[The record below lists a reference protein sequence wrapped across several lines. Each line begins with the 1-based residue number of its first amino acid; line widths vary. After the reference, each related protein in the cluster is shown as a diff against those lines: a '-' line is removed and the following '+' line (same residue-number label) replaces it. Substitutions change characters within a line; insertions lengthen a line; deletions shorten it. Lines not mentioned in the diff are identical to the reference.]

1 MGSDVRVDGLGESY
15 KTWDKTSEALAWGI
29 LDVGLDV
36 RSTGLDVLDVRLDA
50 RGTGLGA
57 FYVGLDVRGT
67 GLWHIKHGMRRQRH

>member
-1 MGSDVRVDGLGESY
+1 MGLDVRSTGLDVLDVRLDARGTGLGAFY
-15 KTWDKTSEALAWGI
+15 
-29 LDVGLDV
+29 VGLDV